1 MCLFMNVC
9 LFDGPCFWCK
19 KPLLLLLC
27 EASAHNEK
35 PMAKLLET
43 YCVVCSNK
51 GKFKGVNQVQKNQF
65 IPISRLLQMK
75 LSYLFGGLGM
85 TEWLVRSSS
94 SCLHNRTFCLVIE
107 AVCSI
112 IKATETTLIT
122 KLTALIT
129 NQHEKINLPPQM

>member
-1 MCLFMNVC
+1 MAALFLFQYMCLLMNVC

-85 TEWLVRSSS
+85 TEWLVRSSRPRKVVVRVP
-94 SCLHNRTFCLVIE
+94 LHLV
-107 AVCSI
+107 VLQLYFWLLL
-112 IKATETTLIT
+112 K
-122 KLTALIT
+122 KLL
-129 NQHEKINLPPQM
+129 HCKG